1 MASSWKGLSTMAKE
15 SLPYPYSLVPGVVK
29 KLRFDYISSP
39 PAEDLI
45 GVGNV
50 AVAEAPVDASEEAII
65 AEIRRAVLRHMR
77 QERNYRRVHLGIEEN
92 NVT

>member
-1 MASSWKGLSTMAKE
+1 MAKE

-29 KLRFDYISSP
+29 KLRFDYASSYMP
-39 PAEDLI
+39 PVEDLI

-50 AVAEAPVDASEEAII
+50 AIAEAPVDASEEAII